1 MTSLQAGSIRLIAW
15 LAFATF
21 GFSQSASA
29 GTRARDPY
37 VPLESFADALFF
49 IQQHYV
55 DDVESSD
62 LVYSAIQ
69 GMTIPLDVPSVYMS
83 PDEYQRFREDTI
95 GRYYG
100 VGILT
105 IIDDDAIRVEKVFAN
120 SPAERAGLLEGAVI
134 AAIDGEFVTP
144 ENVQTLI
151 DGIKGERGTL
161 VHLKVRREGE
171 ADLLE
176 FGVSRDRIRT
186 PSVEWE
192 RLPEGLGWLR
202 ILQFQEN
209 TGREVRRA
217 LAALDQRKNPLRGLV
232 LDLRANPGGFLD
244 EAVAVADIFIEEG
257 TIVTS
262 RGRAVAETRQ
272 IAHAQ
277 GTRRDLPLVVLQ
289 DETSASAAEI
299 VAAALQDHERAT
311 ILGTT
316 SYGKG
321 SVQTT
326 YEFAD
331 GSALKLTIAR
341 FYTPNGRTIQGMGVE
356 PDVVVDR
363 DDEPWIDE
371 NGLSVYSEGLDLSPM
386 PAWVVDDAQMC
397 AAVTTILQTPN

>member
-1 MTSLQAGSIRLIAW
+1 MIGSNRLVAL
-15 LAFATF
+15 LALLVLGLAQ
-21 GFSQSASA
+21 GANA
-29 GTRARDPY
+29 GTRVRDPY

-49 IQQHYV
+49 IQEHYV
-55 DDVESSD
+55 DEVESSD
-62 LVYSAIQ
+62 LVYNAIQ
-69 GMTIPLDVPSVYMS
+69 GMTLPLDVPSVYMS
-83 PDEYQRFREDTI
+83 PEEYQRFREDTI

-105 IIDDDAIRVEKVFAN
+105 VIDEATIRVEKVFAD
-120 SPAERAGLLEGAVI
+120 SPAERAGLVRDDEI
-134 AAIDGEFVTP
+134 AAIDGEIVTT
-144 ENVQTLI
+144 ENVETLI
-151 DGIKGERGTL
+151 EGIKGERGTL
-161 VHLKVRREGE
+161 VHLKIRREGE
-171 ADLLE
+171 DGLLE

-186 PSVEWE
+186 PSVESE

-217 LAALDQRKNPLRGLV
+217 LATLDRRKDPLQGLV

-262 RGRAVAETRQ
+262 RGRAVAESRQ
-272 IAHAQ
+272 TAHPQ
-277 GTRRDLPLVVLQ
+277 GTRRELPLVVLQ

-341 FYTPNGRTIQGMGVE
+341 FYTPNGRTIQDMGVE
-356 PDVVVDR
+356 PDVVVER
-363 DDEPWIDE
+363 DEEPWIDE
-371 NGLSVYSEGLDLSPM
+371 EGHAVYAEGIDLTPM
-386 PAWVVDDAQMC
+386 PAWVTDDAQMC
-397 AAVTTILQTPN
+397 AAVTTILQSRN

>member
-1 MTSLQAGSIRLIAW
+1 MIASNRLVAL
-15 LAFATF
+15 LALATLGFAQ
-21 GFSQSASA
+21 GASA
-29 GTRARDPY
+29 GTQARDPY

-49 IQQHYV
+49 IQEHYV
-55 DDVESSD
+55 DEVESSD
-62 LVYSAIQ
+62 LVYNAIQ

-105 IIDDDAIRVEKVFAN
+105 IIDEATIRIEKVFGD
-120 SPAERAGLLEGAVI
+120 SPAERAGLLKNDEI
-134 AAIDGEFVTP
+134 AGIDGEFVTS
-144 ENVQTLI
+144 ENVEMLI
-151 DGIKGERGTL
+151 EGIKGERGTL

-176 FGVSRDRIRT
+176 FAVSRDRIRT

-192 RLPEGLGWLR
+192 RLPEGLGWVR

-217 LAALDQRKNPLRGLV
+217 LATLDRRKDPLQGLV

-262 RGRAVAETRQ
+262 RGRAVAESRQ
-272 IAHAQ
+272 TAHAQ
-277 GTRRDLPLVVLQ
+277 GTRGELPLVVLQ
-289 DETSASAAEI
+289 DESSASAAEI

-341 FYTPNGRTIQGMGVE
+341 FYTPNGRTIQDMGVE
-356 PDVVVDR
+356 PDVVVER
-363 DDEPWIDE
+363 DEEPWIDE
-371 NGLSVYSEGLDLSPM
+371 EGHAVYAEGIDLTPM
-386 PAWVVDDAQMC
+386 PGWVVDDAQMC
-397 AAVTTILQTPN
+397 AAVTTILQSRN

>member
-1 MTSLQAGSIRLIAW
+1 MTGSDRLPTL
-15 LAFATF
+15 LAVAALTV
-21 GFSQSASA
+21 GLVQNAPA
-29 GTRARDPY
+29 ETRSRDPY

-49 IQQHYV
+49 IQEHYV

-62 LVYSAIQ
+62 LVYNAIQ

-105 IIDDDAIRVEKVFAN
+105 VIDDATIRIEKVFAD
-120 SPAERAGLLEGAVI
+120 SPAERAGLLEGDEI
-134 AAIDGEFVTP
+134 AAIDGEPVTS
-144 ENVQTLI
+144 ENVELLI
-151 DGIKGERGTL
+151 EGIKGERGSI

-171 ADLLE
+171 PALLE

-192 RLPEGLGWLR
+192 RLPGGLGWVR

-217 LAALDQRKNPLRGLV
+217 LAALDRRKNPLQGLV
-232 LDLRANPGGFLD
+232 LDLRSNPGGFLD

-262 RGRAVAETRQ
+262 RGRAVAEARQ

-277 GTRRDLPLVVLQ
+277 GTRRDLPLAVLQ
-289 DETSASAAEI
+289 DEASASAAEI

-316 SYGKG
+316 SFGKG

-326 YEFAD
+326 YEFGD

-341 FYTPNGRTIQGMGVE
+341 FYTPNGRTIQDMGVE
-356 PDVVVDR
+356 PDVIVER
-363 DDEPWIDE
+363 GEEPWVDE
-371 NGLSVYSEGLDLSPM
+371 QGRSVYAEGVDLSPM

-397 AAVTTILQTPN
+397 AAITTILQSQH